1 MDVRSDDLSAWR
13 RELLEA
19 LRKDAGGPDS
29 AGTAAAPASE
39 RVEVLAFRLGAEKYA
54 VDLREVVEILMP
66 RALAPVPRAGDV
78 VKGVASVRGAVLAVL
93 DLARRL
99 GFEPAQPTKTAR
111 ILVLRD
117 GDEQL
122 GFWVDEVHGVVR
134 FVEDQME
141 VSGFAAAVDPRFVRG
156 IGYDRSGALV
166 AVLSAEQLCEF
177 SVEEG

>member
-1 MDVRSDDLSAWR
+1 MDVCAADLSAWR
-13 RELLEA
+13 RELLLG
-19 LRKDAGGPDS
+19 LREDAGEPESD
-29 AGTAAAPASE
+29 AAAATAFSG

-54 VDLREVVEILMP
+54 VELRDVLEILMP
-66 RALAPVPRAGDV
+66 RNLAPVPRAGDV